1 MLEQFIEKYRN
12 KDLYDLS
19 CSETIVM
26 AASDAYSLDL
36 SEDFFHAMAPFSGG
50 MYQDEA
56 CGALTGGLA
65 IIGVVFTEKRAHDS
79 EILKEIN
86 AYFFENFKKR
96 LSCTHCEKLKELHRR
111 EDVGCNPVIFEAGEA
126 LEETIN
132 KFATKT
138 YCKINPSK
146 LQN

>member
-1 MLEQFIEKYRN
+1 MLEKFIEKYRN

-26 AASDAYSLDL
+26 AASDAYKLNL
-36 SEDFFHAMAPFSGG
+36 SEDFFHALAPFSGG

-56 CGALTGGLA
+56 CGALTGSLA
-65 IIGVVFTEKRAHDS
+65 ILGVLFTEKSAHDS

-86 AYFFENFKKR
+86 EYFFKNFKSR
-96 LSCTHCEKLKELHRR
+96 LSETRCEKLKELHRR
-111 EDVGCNPVIFEAGEA
+111 EDIGCNPVIFEAGKA

-132 KFATKT
+132 EFANKT
-138 YCKINPSK
+138 YCKINLST
-146 LQN
+146 L